1 MVTGAARTPGLPLV
15 VLCGPTA
22 AGKTALALDLAGR
35 LPFEAISADSRQV
48 FRGMDIGTAK
58 PTLSERQRLPHH
70 LLDVA
75 DPGESFSAAD
85 FVRLARPVVAA
96 LAAAGKRPLLVGGT
110 GLYIRALTEGL
121 LDAPAAD
128 PFLREALRKV
138 EAEEGEGTL
147 HRRLCDR
154 DPEAA
159 ARIHPR
165 NLVRIIRA
173 LEVLE
178 LSGQRISEMQRAH
191 AFGERPFRLLK
202 IGVMPA
208 REELMRRIDLRA
220 ERMLAEGLLEE
231 VRGLLAQGYGA
242 QSKAMRTI
250 GYREMAQHLGGE
262 LSLDEALARIKTETR
277 RYAKRQ
283 LTWFRADPSII
294 WVDSSE
300 ESARILASI
309 ERFYA
314 A

>member
-1 MVTGAARTPGLPLV
+1 MSGASFASGYPLV

-22 AGKTALALDLAGR
+22 AGKTALALELAEHF
-35 LPFEAISADSRQV
+35 PFEAISADSRQV
-48 FRGMDIGTAK
+48 YRGMDIGTAK
-58 PTLSERQRLPHH
+58 PTVAERQRLHHH
-70 LLDVA
+70 LVDVV
-75 DPGESFSAAD
+75 DPDHPFSAAD
-85 FVRLARPVVAA
+85 FVRLARPVVAG
-96 LAAAGKRPLLVGGT
+96 LAATGKRSLLVGGT
-110 GLYIRALTEGL
+110 GLYIRTLTEGL
-121 LDAPAAD
+121 VDAPPADAA
-128 PFLREALRKV
+128 LREELRKI
-138 EAEEGEGTL
+138 EAEEGGGAL
-147 HRRLCDR
+147 YRRLCAR

-178 LSGQRISEMQRAH
+178 LSGRRISEMQRAH
-191 AFGERPFRLLK
+191 AFGERRFRLLK
-202 IGVMPA
+202 FGVMPG

-220 ERMLAEGLLEE
+220 EQMLADGLLEE
-231 VRGLLAQGYGA
+231 VRGLLARGFCA

-250 GYREMAQHLGGE
+250 GYREMTQHLCGE
-262 LSLDEALARIKTETR
+262 LSLDEALARLKTETR

-283 LTWFRADPSII
+283 ITWFRADPSII
-294 WVDSSE
+294 WVDSSA

>member
-1 MVTGAARTPGLPLV
+1 MHVPDVSPAHPLV

-22 AGKTALALDLAGR
+22 AGKTALALELGDR
-35 LPFEAISADSRQV
+35 FPFEVISADSRQV
-48 FRGMDIGTAK
+48 YRGMDIGTAK
-58 PTLSERQRLPHH
+58 PTPGERTRLPHH
-70 LLDVA
+70 LIDVV
-75 DPGESFSAAD
+75 DPGQPFSAAD
-85 FVRLARPVVAA
+85 FVRLSHPVVAS

-121 LDAPAAD
+121 VDAPAAD
-128 PFLREALRKV
+128 AALREELRKR
-138 EAEEGEGTL
+138 EAEEGAGTL
-147 HRRLCDR
+147 HGRLCAL
-154 DPEAA
+154 DPVAA
-159 ARIHPR
+159 ERIHPR

-178 LSGQRISEMQRAH
+178 LSGRRISEIQRAH
-191 AFGERPFRLLK
+191 AFGERLFRLLK
-202 IGVMPA
+202 LGIMPG
-208 REELMRRIDLRA
+208 REELWHRIDLRA
-220 ERMLAEGLLEE
+220 EQMLADGLLDE
-231 VRGLLAQGYGA
+231 VRGLIERGCCVE
-242 QSKAMRTI
+242 SKAMRTI
-250 GYREMAQHLGGE
+250 GYREMAQHLCGE

-294 WVDSSE
+294 WVDSSA